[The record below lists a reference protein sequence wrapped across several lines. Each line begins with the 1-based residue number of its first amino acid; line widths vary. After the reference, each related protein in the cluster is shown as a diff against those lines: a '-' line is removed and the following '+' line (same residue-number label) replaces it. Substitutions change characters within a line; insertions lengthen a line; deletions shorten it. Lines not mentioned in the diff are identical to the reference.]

1 MSFRSRIF
9 VQSYLKF
16 QARIGASLLA
26 AAVSFATYYYAHIY
40 YAFLDLLEVLHI
52 REERGG
58 HRLLEVRVKME
69 TADWRNTE

>member
-26 AAVSFATYYYAHIY
+26 AAASFATYYYAHIY
-40 YAFLDLLEVLHI
+40 YAFLEQILEVLHI
-52 REERGG
+52 REETLYYSKSKG
-58 HRLLEVRVKME
+58 
-69 TADWRNTE
+69 